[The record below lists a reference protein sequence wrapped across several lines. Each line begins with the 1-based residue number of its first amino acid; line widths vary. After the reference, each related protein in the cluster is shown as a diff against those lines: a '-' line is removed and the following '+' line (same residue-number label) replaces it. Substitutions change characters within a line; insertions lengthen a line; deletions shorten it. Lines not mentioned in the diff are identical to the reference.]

1 MDADPD
7 IARVAALIGD
17 PARSA
22 ILQSL
27 LGGLALPATELA
39 LRAGVSA
46 QTASSHLQKLT
57 ESGLLAVER
66 SGRHRYYRLGS
77 PEVAH
82 CLEALGA
89 LAAPPRDRAAR
100 VARVADDEP
109 TRALRLA
116 RSCYD
121 HLAGRVGVAV
131 NDALLGG
138 EYLRPAAAADGG
150 LELTPA
156 GAGWFAAA
164 LGVEVEALTGGGR
177 GRRAFARP
185 CLDWSERRPH
195 LAGALG
201 AALLSRLLALDWLA
215 RRPDGRALRLT
226 VAGRQGLR
234 RELALDL

>member
-27 LGGLALPATELA
+27 LGGIALPATELA

-66 SGRHRYYRLGS
+66 SGRHRYYRLAGA
-77 PEVAH
+77 EVAH

-89 LAAPPRDRAAR
+89 LAVPSRGKAPE
-100 VARVADDEP
+100 DEP
-109 TRALRLA
+109 TRALRYA

-131 NDALLGG
+131 TEALLGR
-138 EYLRPAAAADGG
+138 EYLRPVAGE
-150 LELTPA
+150 LELTAA
-156 GAGWFAAA
+156 GADWFAG
-164 LGVEVEALTGGGR
+164 LGVEVEAAGR

-215 RRPDGRALRLT
+215 RRRDGRALRLT

-234 RELALDL
+234 RQLALDL

>member
-46 QTASSHLQKLT
+46 QTASAHLQKLT
-57 ESGLLAVER
+57 EGGLLAVER

-89 LAAPPRDRAAR
+89 LAAPPRDRAAE
-100 VARVADDEP
+100 DEP

-131 NDALLGG
+131 TEALIGR
-138 EYLRPAAAADGG
+138 EYLRPAESG
-150 LELTPA
+150 LELTRA
-156 GAGWFAAA
+156 GAAWFAD
-164 LGVEVEALTGGGR
+164 LGVEVEAAGR

-215 RRPDGRALRLT
+215 RRADGRALRLT

>member
-57 ESGLLAVER
+57 ESGLLAMER

-89 LAAPPRDRAAR
+89 LAAPPRERAAE
-100 VARVADDEP
+100 DET

-131 NDALLGG
+131 NDALLGR
-138 EYLRPAAAADGG
+138 EYLRPAAAADADDNG
-150 LELTPA
+150 LDLTPA
-156 GAGWFAAA
+156 GAAWFAA
-164 LGVEVEALTGGGR
+164 LGVEVDAMTGGHR

-215 RRPDGRALRLT
+215 RRRDGRALRLT

>member
-1 MDADPD
+1 MNADPD

-89 LAAPPRDRAAR
+89 LAAPPRDRAAE
-100 VARVADDEP
+100 DEP

-131 NDALLGG
+131 TDALLGR
-138 EYLRPAAAADGG
+138 EYLRPAAAADDG
-150 LELTPA
+150 LELTRA
-156 GAGWFAAA
+156 GAAWFAG
-164 LGVEVEALTGGGR
+164 LGVEVEEAGR

-215 RRPDGRALRLT
+215 RRRDGRALRLT

>member
-1 MDADPD
+1 MNADPD

-27 LGGLALPATELA
+27 LGGVALPATELA

-46 QTASSHLQKLT
+46 QTASAHLQKLT

-66 SGRHRYYRLGS
+66 SGRHRYFRLGS

-89 LAAPPRDRAAR
+89 LAVPPRGDRTAE
-100 VARVADDEP
+100 DEP

-131 NDALLGG
+131 TEALIGR
-138 EYLRPAAAADGG
+138 EYLRPAEGG
-150 LELTPA
+150 LELTAA
-156 GAGWFAAA
+156 GAAWFAD
-164 LGVEVEALTGGGR
+164 LGVEVEAAGR

>member
-27 LGGLALPATELA
+27 LGGVALPATELA

-57 ESGLLAVER
+57 EGGLLAVER

-89 LAAPPRDRAAR
+89 LAAPPRVPAPE
-100 VARVADDEP
+100 DEP

-131 NDALLGG
+131 TEALIGR
-138 EYLRPAAAADGG
+138 EYLRSTEGE
-150 LELTPA
+150 LELTRA
-156 GAGWFAAA
+156 GAAWFAG
-164 LGVEVEALTGGGR
+164 LGVEVDAAGR
-177 GRRAFARP
+177 GRRAFARS

-215 RRPDGRALRLT
+215 RRRDGRALRVT
-226 VAGRQGLR
+226 VAGREGLR